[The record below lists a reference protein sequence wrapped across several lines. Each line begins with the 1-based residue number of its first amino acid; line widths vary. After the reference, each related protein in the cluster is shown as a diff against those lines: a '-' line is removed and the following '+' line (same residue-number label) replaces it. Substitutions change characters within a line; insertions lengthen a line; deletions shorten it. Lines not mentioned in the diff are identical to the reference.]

1 MQGSLNDYKKH
12 VLQRVED
19 LINTYVP
26 IQRELKI
33 LITFNLNEATIKWKG
48 EPHSKLAGEQTFRK
62 ADSEHKWEYR
72 REGKSH
78 DV

>member
-19 LINTYVP
+19 LINAYVP

-33 LITFNLNEATIKWKG
+33 LITFNLNEATVKYKG
-48 EPHSKLAGEQTFRK
+48 EPHSKLAGENVFRR
-62 ADSEHKWEYR
+62 ADEERQWEYR
-72 REGKSH
+72 RERKN
-78 DV
+78 V